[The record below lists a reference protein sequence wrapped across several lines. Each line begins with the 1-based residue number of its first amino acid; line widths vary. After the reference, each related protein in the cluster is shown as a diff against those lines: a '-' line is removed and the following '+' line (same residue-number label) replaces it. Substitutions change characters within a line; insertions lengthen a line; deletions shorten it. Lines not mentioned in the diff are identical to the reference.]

1 MLKLFKKARRA
12 CLFAAAGA
20 AGAYLLDPERGAA
33 RRAKTKERFQSVR
46 GQAGS
51 QASKVTQQVQT
62 VRSQTTTQAHEPKVT
77 VSDSAASSGSLDGS
91 GDAAGS
97 EHESKVTSSGED
109 GEVPPGRSHSD
120 PLTKSHSDAL
130 AKSVAL
136 PEQLPEQQSEPSLA
150 DDGRLADAVREHLA
164 AAGISAEDVAVDA
177 ADGVVALRG
186 RVSEPERAAKIADEA
201 RTVEGVKDV
210 RSFLHGPDQP
220 AEGTSTMETS
230 LLAP

>member
-62 VRSQTTTQAHEPKVT
+62 VRSQTTPQAHEPKVT
-77 VSDSAASSGSLDGS
+77 VSDPAASSGSLDES

-97 EHESKVTSSGED
+97 GHQSKVTSSDED
-109 GEVPPGRSHSD
+109 GDVPPGRSHSD
-120 PLTKSHSDAL
+120 PLTKS
-130 AKSVAL
+130 VVNL
-136 PEQLPEQQSEPSLA
+136 PEQQPEQQAEQQSEPSLA
-150 DDGRLADAVREHLA
+150 DDGRLADAVRERLA

-201 RTVEGVKDV
+201 RTVDGVKDV
-210 RSFLHGPDQP
+210 RSFLHGPDQHQP
-220 AEGTSTMETS
+220 VESTSTMETS
-230 LLAP
+230 VLAP